1 MVNLLKLRKEN
12 ATQDYKR
19 ELPTRGFKTCAFLD
33 LLKDLVAMANMGGGV
48 VVFGVEDESYEP
60 VGLCQERKS
69 KRLDEQD
76 ISRAFHTYLDTDTPF
91 ELTYF
96 EYKGK
101 QFAFLKVAGVQR
113 PLLFRKDAQC
123 EHCGDKAT
131 VKHFYIGSTF
141 IRSGSSTVRASEAWL
156 TEKLCDL
163 QLTDTLRNA
172 SRTIPNNLP
181 GRDSIYDTFV
191 GRKEPLRRAI
201 QLLKDQRRRVT
212 WIRGSG
218 GIGKTALA
226 YRIAESIVG
235 AEELVKEFHYVVWIS
250 AKETALTLAGIEART
265 PTLTRLAD
273 VVAAVVET
281 TGMVELPDGDIVNLS
296 TTEQAI
302 GAIRPVLDDLTGL
315 LVLDNLET
323 VKDQE
328 VALFLQNLPGRTRA
342 LATTRRSMDQ
352 IGGDTVLLEPMG
364 ISEADDLI
372 KTEAIRTGRT
382 WLTNDDQAVM
392 KVMHLS
398 GGIPLAIRLIVPRLD
413 SPKSLR
419 NYQDAAPLYEKDL
432 LEFCYQQTYSDLEE
446 VERRILYATSLFAD
460 GDSLRDLG
468 FMLRVDLNDP
478 RNHDTLLHQIERLWH
493 LSLVVIRQ
501 SGATIRYEMQSLVRR
516 FVTRRLY
523 SDAALK
529 AEFRQQL
536 ALLEV
541 NKADDIL
548 GNARKALQEYKET
561 GQYEDAMAVLDE
573 CLKRDPKSIQ
583 AWISKAE
590 IELLHGRYPQR
601 AANAASEAKSLA
613 EPGTASWIKATVYLA
628 ELEVH
633 SGKYTSAIELLS
645 EIDEGRADHAVFLL
659 LSECYLRIAD
669 GLKQ

>member
-1 MVNLLKLRKEN
+1 MAFPPFHDAKSRTRMSLISETEMVNLLKLRKEN

-141 IRSGSSTVRASEAWL
+141 IRSGSSTVHASEAWL

-226 YRIAESIVG
+226 YRIAESVVG
-235 AEELVKEFHYVVWIS
+235 AEELAKEFHYVVWIS

-392 KVMHLS
+392 KVMDLS

-419 NYQDAAPLYEKDL
+419 TIKTQL
-432 LEFCYQQTYSDLEE
+432 LDT
-446 VERRILYATSLFAD
+446 RRICWSFAISRHTAILKRWR
-460 GDSLRDLG
+460 GAS
-468 FMLRVDLNDP
+468 F
-478 RNHDTLLHQIERLWH
+478 TL
-493 LSLVVIRQ
+493 
-501 SGATIRYEMQSLVRR
+501 RR
-516 FVTRRLY
+516 F
-523 SDAALK
+523 SPMALP
-529 AEFRQQL
+529 F
-536 ALLEV
+536 
-541 NKADDIL
+541 
-548 GNARKALQEYKET
+548 
-561 GQYEDAMAVLDE
+561 
-573 CLKRDPKSIQ
+573 
-583 AWISKAE
+583 E
-590 IELLHGRYPQR
+590 I
-601 AANAASEAKSLA
+601 
-613 EPGTASWIKATVYLA
+613 
-628 ELEVH
+628 
-633 SGKYTSAIELLS
+633 
-645 EIDEGRADHAVFLL
+645 
-659 LSECYLRIAD
+659 
-669 GLKQ
+669 